1 MNPPMAPS
9 DLGLLPPETTTDIAL
24 APGDLHLVGDVGGMA
39 SDEIVVV
46 VDVQLTP
53 AGVELVDAVLADLTG
68 HDQLLLDAAME
79 PHERELLRSLLRK
92 LLTSLE
98 PDEAS

>member
-1 MNPPMAPS
+1 M
-9 DLGLLPPETTTDIAL
+9 
-24 APGDLHLVGDVGGMA
+24 
-39 SDEIVVV
+39 
-46 VDVQLTP
+46 DVQLTP

-79 PHERELLRSLLRK
+79 PHEQELLRSLLRK